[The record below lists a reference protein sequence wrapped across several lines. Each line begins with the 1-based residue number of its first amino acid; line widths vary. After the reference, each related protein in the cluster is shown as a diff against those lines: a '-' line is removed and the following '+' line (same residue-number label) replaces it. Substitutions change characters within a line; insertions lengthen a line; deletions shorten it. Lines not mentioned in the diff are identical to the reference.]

1 MNKEDSLKR
10 IVKSIEQMII
20 IAVSQFIWDK
30 EADKE
35 LLKIL
40 SLKCLVKLYG
50 ELHKYIQEFD
60 NIEIE
65 YDKQY
70 AERTNDV
77 FDKRKDELSLGFE
90 TYELKYIFGQ
100 INKDEYEKRSK
111 CGN

>member
-10 IVKSIEQMII
+10 LVKSIEQMII

-35 LLKIL
+35 LLATL
-40 SLKCLVKLYG
+40 SVKCLVKLYG
-50 ELHKYIQEFD
+50 ELRNHISKYD

-65 YDKQY
+65 YDNQY
-70 AERTNDV
+70 VERTDEIL
-77 FDKRKDELSLGFE
+77 DKRKDELSLGFKAC
-90 TYELKYIFGQ
+90 ELKYIFGQ
-100 INKDEYEKRSK
+100 IDKDEYEKWSK